1 MEKKCRYSVGLS
13 LEEGILNMLETF
25 VMAKHAPKALKTP
38 YLLKGIGYLESSRL
52 KLRLLL
58 ELQLANE
65 TNIFKIQD
73 DLADIGRQLG
83 GWLRSLEK

>member
-13 LEEGILNMLETF
+13 LEGSILNMLEIF
-25 VMAKHAPKALKTP
+25 VMAKHAPKHLKTP
-38 YLLKGIGYLESSRL
+38 YLLRGMGYLESARL

-58 ELQLANE
+58 ELHLANE
-65 TNIFKIQD
+65 TNIFKIQE
-73 DLADIGRQLG
+73 DLADVGRQLG